1 MGSATRNSGYT
12 LIEVVIA
19 LVLFT
24 VGGLA
29 LAASSAV
36 IAHGMAANAT
46 RERAGRIAS
55 SALELLESQC
65 RTAADGREYVQQIE
79 SEWSV
84 ARLDSSRVTLVESVR
99 YMSPNGMRVDTYRVT
114 VPCRS

>member
-1 MGSATRNSGYT
+1 MRNTSNNSGYT
-12 LIEVVIA
+12 LIEVVVA
-19 LVLFT
+19 LMLFT

-36 IAHGMAANAT
+36 IARGMAANAT

-55 SALELLESQC
+55 SALELLESEC
-65 RTAADGREYVQQIE
+65 RTAADGREYFQQIE

-84 ARLDSSRVTLVESVR
+84 ARVDSFRVTLVESVR

-114 VPCRS
+114 VPCPS

>member
-1 MGSATRNSGYT
+1 MRSASNNSGYT
-12 LIEVVIA
+12 LIEVVVA
-19 LVLFT
+19 LLLFT

-29 LAASSAV
+29 LTASSAV
-36 IAHGMAANAT
+36 VARGMAANAT

-55 SALELLESQC
+55 SMLELLESQC

-84 ARLDSSRVTLVESVR
+84 ARVDSARVTLVESVR
-99 YMSPNGMRVDTYRVT
+99 YTSPNGVHVDTYRVT
-114 VPCRS
+114 APCRS

>member
-1 MGSATRNSGYT
+1 MRGRAGNSGYT

-19 LVLFT
+19 LMVFT
-24 VGGLA
+24 IGGLA

-36 IAHGMAANAT
+36 IARGMAANAT

-55 SALELLESQC
+55 SRLELLESLC
-65 RTAADGREYVQQIE
+65 RTAVSGRETLQRVE

-84 ARLDSSRVTLVESVR
+84 ARIDSSRVTLVELVS
-99 YMSPNGMRVDTYRVT
+99 YMSPHGMRTDSYRAT
-114 VPCRS
+114 VRCPQ

>member
-1 MGSATRNSGYT
+1 MRSATHHSGYT
-12 LIEVVIA
+12 LIEVVVA

-36 IAHGMAANAT
+36 IARGMAANAT

-55 SALELLESQC
+55 STLELLESQC
-65 RTAADGREYVQQIE
+65 GTAADGREYVQQVY

-84 ARLDSSRVTLVESVR
+84 ARVDSSRITLVESVR
-99 YMSPNGMRVDTYRVT
+99 YMSPNGTRVDTYQVT
-114 VPCRS
+114 VPCPS